1 MEVQM
6 NVDIW
11 KNVFNEIVDTYGSE
25 WFHTKDYP
33 TKDHWKLIDLDGNLY
48 QITSI
53 ESGINMM
60 TYGNPDDDH
69 KKWKDIFP
77 IDLNPDEEDYEMFG
91 YNEDYPP
98 TETFWHNINT
108 IHPFWT

>member
-11 KNVFNEIVDTYGSE
+11 KNVFKEIHDTYGSE
-25 WFHTKDYP
+25 WFHTNERP
-33 TKDHWKLIDLDGNLY
+33 RKDHWTLIDLDGKLY
-48 QITSI
+48 PITSL

-60 TYGNPDDDH
+60 TYGPLDDH

-77 IDLNPDEEDYEMFG
+77 IDLNPDEEEQKEIEEG
-91 YNEDYPP
+91 HPP
-98 TETFWHNINT
+98 FIETFWHNINT
-108 IHPFWT
+108 IHPFWIR